1 MDKATVVIGASTDPE
16 KYSNKAIRSLQDH
29 RITVYGLG
37 IKEGEVNGLTI
48 ETKRPHIQNVHTV
61 TLYVGPKN
69 QADWVP
75 YIYSLH
81 PKRIIFNPGTEN
93 KEFIEEAR
101 SKGIEC
107 AEACTLVLLSIG
119 NY

>member
-37 IKEGEVNGLTI
+37 IKEGEVNGLHI
-48 ETKRPHIQNVHTV
+48 ETKRPQIQNVHTV

-69 QADWVP
+69 QADWIP

-93 KEFIEEAR
+93 KEFFEEAR

-107 AEACTLVLLSIG
+107 SEACTLVLLSIG